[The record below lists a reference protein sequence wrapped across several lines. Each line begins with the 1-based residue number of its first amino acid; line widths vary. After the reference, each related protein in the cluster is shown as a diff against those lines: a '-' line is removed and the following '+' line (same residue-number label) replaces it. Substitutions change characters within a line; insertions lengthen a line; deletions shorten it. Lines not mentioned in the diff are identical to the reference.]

1 MGTKGKEIVKDLKKI
16 VNELKKALA
25 DEWLAYYQYWAGAKV
40 VEGAMREIISAE
52 LEEHAKD
59 ELKHAEMITG
69 RLLQLGEK
77 PILSPKEWYSLTN
90 CGYEIPSP
98 NGEKIIKQNIKGE
111 QCAIDVYNK
120 LLKITEGRD
129 VITYQMILEI
139 LKDEVEHEDDLEIL
153 LQDMKSMK

>member
-25 DEWLAYYQYWAGAKV
+25 DEWLAYYQYWAGARV

-59 ELKHAEMITG
+59 ELKHAEMITS

-90 CGYEIPSP
+90 CGYEIPSS

-120 LLKITEGRD
+120 LLQMTEGKD

-153 LQDMKSMK
+153 LQDIEKMK